1 MTMLTEVNFTEARN
15 DFSSLYDQ
23 VFNAFKPAI
32 INRKKTEQVLI
43 LRADLQKM
51 LLSCF
56 SLKPEVITE
65 DDNSVTL
72 SLDQLEIYVN
82 GNTLE
87 EAIKTLID
95 DLKFYAQDYIQRS
108 QLFLHAPNRRSHFPY
123 VLRILLCNND
133 EEIRSLLELE

>member
-1 MTMLTEVNFTEARN
+1 MLTEVNFTEARN

>member
-1 MTMLTEVNFTEARN
+1 MLTEVNFTEARN

-87 EAIKTLID
+87 EAIKILID

>member
-32 INRKKTEQVLI
+32 INRKKTEQVLL

-65 DDNSVTL
+65 ADNSVTL

-87 EAIKTLID
+87 EAIKILID

-123 VLRILLCNND
+123 VLRILLCDND
-133 EEIRSLLELE
+133 EEIRSLLELD

>member
-1 MTMLTEVNFTEARN
+1 MLTEVNFTEARN

-56 SLKPEVITE
+56 SLKPEGITE

>member
-1 MTMLTEVNFTEARN
+1 MLTEVNFTEARN

-32 INRKKTEQVLI
+32 INRKKTEQVLL

>member
-1 MTMLTEVNFTEARN
+1 MLTEVNFTEARN

-32 INRKKTEQVLI
+32 INRKKTEQVLL

-65 DDNSVTL
+65 ADNSVTL

-87 EAIKTLID
+87 EAIKILID

-123 VLRILLCNND
+123 VLRILLCDND
-133 EEIRSLLELE
+133 EEIRSLLELD

>member
-1 MTMLTEVNFTEARN
+1 MLTEVNFTEARN
-15 DFSSLYDQ
+15 NFSSLYDQ
-23 VFNAFKPAI
+23 VFNTFKPAI
-32 INRKKTEQVLI
+32 INRKRLSK
-43 LRADLQKM
+43 
-51 LLSCF
+51 SCF
-56 SLKPEVITE
+56 CVLTSKNAFIMFSLNPEVITE

-87 EAIKTLID
+87 EAIKILIN

-133 EEIRSLLELE
+133 EEIRSLLELD

>member
-1 MTMLTEVNFTEARN
+1 MLTEVNFTEARN

-32 INRKKTEQVLI
+32 INRKKTEQVLL

-51 LLSCF
+51 LLSSF

-87 EAIKTLID
+87 EAIKILID

-123 VLRILLCNND
+123 VLRILLCDND
-133 EEIRSLLELE
+133 EEIRSLLELD

>member
-1 MTMLTEVNFTEARN
+1 MLTEVNFTEARN

-95 DLKFYAQDYIQRS
+95 DLKLYAQDYIQRS

>member
-1 MTMLTEVNFTEARN
+1 MLTEVNCTEARN
-15 DFSSLYDQ
+15 NFSSLYDQ
-23 VFNAFKPAI
+23 VFNTFKPAI
-32 INRKKTEQVLI
+32 INRKKTEQVLL

-56 SLKPEVITE
+56 SLNPEVITE

-87 EAIKTLID
+87 EAIKILIN

-133 EEIRSLLELE
+133 EEIRSLLELD

>member
-1 MTMLTEVNFTEARN
+1 MLTEVNFTEARN
-15 DFSSLYDQ
+15 NFSSLYDQ
-23 VFNAFKPAI
+23 VFNTFKPAI
-32 INRKKTEQVLI
+32 INRKKTEQVLL

-56 SLKPEVITE
+56 SLNPEVITE

-87 EAIKTLID
+87 EAIKILIN

-133 EEIRSLLELE
+133 EEIRSLLELD

>member
-1 MTMLTEVNFTEARN
+1 MLTEVNFTEARN
-15 DFSSLYDQ
+15 NFSSLYDQ
-23 VFNAFKPAI
+23 VFNTFKPAI
-32 INRKKTEQVLI
+32 INRKKTEQVLL

-56 SLKPEVITE
+56 SLNPEVITE

-87 EAIKTLID
+87 EAIKILIN

-108 QLFLHAPNRRSHFPY
+108 QLFLHAPNRRSHFPMFCGFY
-123 VLRILLCNND
+123 FATMMKKSVA
-133 EEIRSLLELE
+133 LLELD